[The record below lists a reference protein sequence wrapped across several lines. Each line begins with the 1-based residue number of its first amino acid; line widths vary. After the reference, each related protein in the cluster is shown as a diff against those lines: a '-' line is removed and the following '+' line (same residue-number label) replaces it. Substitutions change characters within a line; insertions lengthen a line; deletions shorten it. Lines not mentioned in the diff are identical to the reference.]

1 MKCSKIFHTKQFN
14 CDNTFFKRLVR
25 VMQRVQ
31 PRSHTLI
38 LRNGVDLKF
47 IASLG
52 DLHSFPLAWKDLV
65 PKVLLYMRNIGSVS
79 RAALH
84 KQARQL

>member
-1 MKCSKIFHTKQFN
+1 
-14 CDNTFFKRLVR
+14 
-25 VMQRVQ
+25 MQRVMRVL
-31 PRSHTLI
+31 PWFHTPT

-47 IASLG
+47 IANLG
-52 DLHSFPLAWKDLV
+52 DLHSFLLAWKDLV

-79 RAALH
+79 QAALH